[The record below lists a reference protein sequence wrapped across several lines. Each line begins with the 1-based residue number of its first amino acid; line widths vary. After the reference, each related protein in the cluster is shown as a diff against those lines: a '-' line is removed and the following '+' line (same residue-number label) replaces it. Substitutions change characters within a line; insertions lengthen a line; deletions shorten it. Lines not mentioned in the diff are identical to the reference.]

1 MTGVLA
7 GAGGSGV
14 LPRVSGGTLTSDST
28 YYYRTFTSSGTLS
41 ITNGRLEVSALGVGG
56 GAGGGWGF
64 YGGNAGQVAFAD
76 YLNLAGNVGVT
87 VGAGGAGAATQ
98 FTQGTRGNASGIG
111 YDFFVAGGY
120 ASTNAVSDSTPGNAP
135 SGNGFSTGNRFQWAY
150 GSEYVP
156 YYCCGD
162 YCTCSSPWGWYSCY
176 CCGMNCGNWV
186 TTYAYFAGGGAG
198 AGSNGANAISPDDD
212 PFGGAGLSYFGS
224 TYGVGG
230 RSRGLTNA
238 PAYTAAANTGNGGGN
253 VRVYNNSS
261 TYAASAGGSGIVIIR
276 YLKSAVS
283 A

>member
-56 GAGGGWGF
+56 GAGGGWGY
-64 YGGNAGQVAFAD
+64 YGGNAGQVSFAS
-76 YLNLAGNVGVT
+76 YLSLAGDVYIG

-98 FTQGTRGNASGIG
+98 FTRGTRGNASGIG
-111 YDFFVAGGY
+111 YDFFVAGGG
-120 ASTNAVSDSTPGNAP
+120 ASTNAVSDATQGNAA
-135 SGNGFSTGNRFQWAY
+135 SGNGFSTGNRYAWAY
-150 GSEYVP
+150 GSNYVP
-156 YYCCGD
+156 SYCCGY
-162 YCTCSSPWGWYSCY
+162 YCTCFSEYGPYSCF
-176 CCGMNCGNWV
+176 CCGMNCGYYE
-186 TTYAYFAGGGAG
+186 TLYAYFAGGGGG
-198 AGSNGANAISPDDD
+198 ASSNGANAASENDD
-212 PFGGAGLSYFGS
+212 PLGGAGLSYFGS

-230 RSRGLTNA
+230 RSRGMTNA

-276 YLKSAVS
+276 YLKTAVS